1 MVKEKN
7 YALYTLVIS
16 MLTASII
23 FGYFIIKGHGIF
35 TVVDD
40 FNVQQITFATAA
52 YKAIHE
58 GKLSSW
64 IWNLDLG
71 SSVITG
77 FSFYDL
83 GSPFFWIMLLFPKK
97 AIPYMMGFF
106 YILKYMIA
114 SITAFYY
121 LKMFVKEEKFAV
133 LGALMYAFSGYQT
146 VNLMYYH
153 FHDVVALFPLLMI
166 GIEKLLREKKIA
178 GFIAG
183 IFINC
188 LVNYFFFVEEV
199 VFLGLYFIVR
209 NLSSRHSF
217 KEIVMNLGRCIL
229 AGIIGISMAAML
241 FLPNIIYIL
250 ANNRSKSEIYLSN
263 IVYSSDNLLYILK
276 GIILPGEAMQGNSVI
291 VEHNWNSTS
300 CYLPF
305 AGIAFT
311 VAYVMKKKD
320 WLSKFIILLSI
331 ITLSPILQ
339 SMFLLFTEANQ
350 RWWFMGSLMLVLATI
365 CVMEDYKEYDLNKTC
380 MINIII
386 VAMFYFLLRYA
397 KWSATNETAVIYKD
411 RFLLYTVITIA
422 GPCVIILLKKYNL
435 MKWNMLISVIPLFCI
450 LTTMITLHYYRESA
464 NTDEELEKYQLGM
477 QLEIPDVQYRYNSTD
492 NILMLMGKAN
502 GIGVFSSTIENS
514 SREFDK
520 LFGYYSSNTTEYR
533 STGEIPGLSELLAGK
548 YEIVKDEMPKE
559 YSSTYKTNSGNY
571 YITERNACP
580 IGFAVNEYIVLDDLW
595 NVPIT
600 KKASVMMEAAVI
612 DKKDVEGVDGAFKQL
627 EWGEIENIASIDDLI
642 NSTVDN
648 AVKNF
653 QRDSKGFTCTTEYSE
668 DKLVY
673 FSIPYDRGW
682 SAYMD
687 KEKIQILNSG
697 GMMVV
702 KIPKGTHKLEFKFHT
717 VGFKEGLL
725 ISGIAFLVFIW
736 VKKYEIDNI
745 ILLKGKN
752 KD

>member
-1 MVKEKN
+1 ME
-7 YALYTLVIS
+7 Y
-16 MLTASII
+16 
-23 FGYFIIKGHGIF
+23 
-35 TVVDD
+35 VD
-40 FNVQQITFATAA
+40 I
-52 YKAIHE
+52 
-58 GKLSSW
+58 
-64 IWNLDLG
+64 
-71 SSVITG
+71 
-77 FSFYDL
+77 
-83 GSPFFWIMLLFPKK
+83 
-97 AIPYMMGFF
+97 
-106 YILKYMIA
+106 
-114 SITAFYY
+114 
-121 LKMFVKEEKFAV
+121 
-133 LGALMYAFSGYQT
+133 
-146 VNLMYYH
+146 
-153 FHDVVALFPLLMI
+153 
-166 GIEKLLREKKIA
+166 
-178 GFIAG
+178 
-183 IFINC
+183 
-188 LVNYFFFVEEV
+188 
-199 VFLGLYFIVR
+199 
-209 NLSSRHSF
+209 
-217 KEIVMNLGRCIL
+217 
-229 AGIIGISMAAML
+229 
-241 FLPNIIYIL
+241 
-250 ANNRSKSEIYLSN
+250 
-263 IVYSSDNLLYILK
+263 
-276 GIILPGEAMQGNSVI
+276 GNS
-291 VEHNWNSTS
+291 T
-300 CYLPF
+300 
-305 AGIAFT
+305 
-311 VAYVMKKKD
+311 
-320 WLSKFIILLSI
+320 
-331 ITLSPILQ
+331 
-339 SMFLLFTEANQ
+339 
-350 RWWFMGSLMLVLATI
+350 
-365 CVMEDYKEYDLNKTC
+365 
-380 MINIII
+380 
-386 VAMFYFLLRYA
+386 
-397 KWSATNETAVIYKD
+397 
-411 RFLLYTVITIA
+411 LLYT
-422 GPCVIILLKKYNL
+422 N
-435 MKWNMLISVIPLFCI
+435 NND
-450 LTTMITLHYYRESA
+450 TLHYYRESA

-612 DKKDVEGVDGAFKQL
+612 DKKDVEGVEGAFKQL